1 MKKIKT
7 INQANNVQF
16 LNSSI
21 LEFLKILPFLGSI
34 SMGNDDGRL
43 VTITDCETMLRR
55 IIIVTTWYRKKP
67 I

>member
-16 LNSSI
+16 LNSLI